1 MTTPTEVAHWMF
13 DELKHQNSLYQ
24 NVVAFDIATKF
35 GEEFTYINSNG
46 NLAINIDV
54 LEEFRKIT
62 SNSVV
67 WVKVERCWRLRQ
79 DYDDPTKRTSE

>member
-1 MTTPTEVAHWMF
+1 MTTPTEVAKWMF
-13 DELKHQNSLYQ
+13 DELKRQDSLYQ
-24 NVVAFDIATKF
+24 NVIAFDITKNF
-35 GEEFTYINSNG
+35 GGEFTFINTNG

-67 WVKVERCWRLRQ
+67 WVKGERCWRFRQ
-79 DYDDPTKRTSE
+79 DYDSPTKRISE